1 MWGVRRYSCV
11 MQQKWAVALIHDE
24 LVHLVRQLMT
34 DDRADPLGP
43 TFAQHSMLSF
53 VDRRPGCRATEIAES
68 FGVHRSTVSRQLRV
82 CLERGWVSAE
92 SGPARAGH
100 PLHLTSLG
108 RDVLLAA
115 EAARVAETAERTR
128 DWSTAELDQFA
139 SLLHRFIEP
148 HADTDDNNPGGEPN
162 A

>member
-1 MWGVRRYSCV
+1 
-11 MQQKWAVALIHDE
+11 MQHERSVALIHGE

-34 DDRADPLGP
+34 DDRADSTGP

-53 VDRRPGCRATEIAES
+53 VDRRPGCRATDIAEA

-92 SGPARAGH
+92 SGPVRAGH
-100 PLHLTSLG
+100 PLNLTPRG
-108 RDVLLAA
+108 RDVLTAA
-115 EAARVAETAERTR
+115 DAARLAETSERTR
-128 DWSTAELDQFA
+128 GWSTAELDQFA
-139 SLLHRFIEP
+139 GLLHRFVEP
-148 HADTDDNNPGGEPN
+148 HADTDDNNSGGEPN